1 MTSAATSATPKPL
14 IFARQIAGMAI
25 LALANPLVWYSNEP
39 VLRWLESWGVP
50 VLIALAATGTVG
62 WWGWLGVIPL
72 ATGLFRVCPAYSLFG
87 LNSCPLHGPKS

>member
-1 MTSAATSATPKPL
+1 MKFNVGGL
-14 IFARQIAGMAI
+14 DRI
-25 LALANPLVWYSNEP
+25 LRIVVGL
-39 VLRWLESWGVP
+39 